1 MTTASRAE
9 FARVMG
15 VNRSTVT
22 RWAEKGQLVLDGERV
37 IVEASRQRLAET
49 AGARPDV
56 ADRHAAARGGTLPT
70 AAAGRPPPSAPSSA
84 PDDRIGNS
92 YQAAR
97 AVKEK
102 YAALKAKAD
111 YETQIGNLIRREDVE
126 AAFRAVGGA
135 VRAAL
140 DVMPDQV
147 APVIA
152 PVTDLEDAHA
162 LLTEAS
168 RNILNGVHDAIKR
181 AQAELRQTENAAP

>member
-1 MTTASRAE
+1 MIEPRAD
-9 FARVMG
+9 FARRQN

-22 RWAEKGQLVLDGERV
+22 RWAETGRIVLAGDGV
-37 IVEASRQRLAET
+37 DVEASLRRLAET

-56 ADRHAAARGGTLPT
+56 AERHAAARGGALPT
-70 AAAGRPPPSAPSSA
+70 AAAGSPPPSAPSPA

-162 LLTEAS
+162 LLTEAGRS
-168 RNILNGVHDAIKR
+168 ILNGVHDAIKR
-181 AQAELRQTENAAP
+181 AQAELRQTEGVAP

>member
-1 MTTASRAE
+1 MIEPRAD
-9 FARVMG
+9 FARRQG

-22 RWAEKGQLVLDGERV
+22 RWAETGRIVLAGDGV
-37 IVEASRQRLAET
+37 DVEASLRRLAET

-56 ADRHAAARGGTLPT
+56 ADRHAAARGGALP
-70 AAAGRPPPSAPSSA
+70 AAGPSAPPPGAAA

-111 YETQIGNLIRREDVE
+111 YETQIGNLIRGEDVE

-162 LLTEAS
+162 LLTEAGRS
-168 RNILNGVHDAIKR
+168 ILNGVHDAIKR
-181 AQAELRQTENAAP
+181 AQAELRQTEGGAP

>member
-1 MTTASRAE
+1 MIEPRAD
-9 FARVMG
+9 FARRQG

-22 RWAEKGQLVLDGERV
+22 RWAETGRIVLAGDGV
-37 IVEASRQRLAET
+37 DVEASLRRLAET

-56 ADRHAAARGGTLPT
+56 ADRHAAARA
-70 AAAGRPPPSAPSSA
+70 AAAGSPPPSAPSPA

-162 LLTEAS
+162 LLTEAGRS
-168 RNILNGVHDAIKR
+168 ILNGVHDAIKR
-181 AQAELRQTENAAP
+181 AQAELRQTEGVAP

>member
-1 MTTASRAE
+1 MIEPRAD
-9 FARVMG
+9 FARRQG

-22 RWAEKGQLVLDGERV
+22 RWAETGRIVLAGDGV
-37 IVEASRQRLAET
+37 DVEASLRRLAET

-56 ADRHAAARGGTLPT
+56 ADRHAAARGGALPT
-70 AAAGRPPPSAPSSA
+70 AAAGSPPPSAPSSA
-84 PDDRIGNS
+84 QDDRIGNS

-162 LLTEAS
+162 LLTEAGRS
-168 RNILNGVHDAIKR
+168 ILNGVHDAIKR
-181 AQAELRQTENAAP
+181 AQAELRQTEGVAP